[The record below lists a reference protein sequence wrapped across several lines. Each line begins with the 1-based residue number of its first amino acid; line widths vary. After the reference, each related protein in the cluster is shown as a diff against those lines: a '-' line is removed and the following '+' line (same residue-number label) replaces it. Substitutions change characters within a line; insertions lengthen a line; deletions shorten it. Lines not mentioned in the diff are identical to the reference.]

1 MAKAKKSQK
10 VNPINTPYVSPL
22 REVYL
27 KQVITPKAY
36 ESNGDGWV
44 NYGIELPYKNLYPQ
58 FLIEMYNSSATH
70 RAITDAAS
78 SYIAGNGILIEDND
92 DILGTSKLNLLLK
105 NINSK
110 ETIEELLDKVAKDL
124 YLQGAIALNIIY
136 SNDKRS
142 VASITHVP
150 VEKIRIGKP
159 NANGVVEDYWI
170 SADWGNIRRKENT
183 PKPVPAFNPHD
194 RSNTNQLL
202 YVRDYTPGLDLY
214 GAPSYSASTNWI
226 LTDGLVSE
234 YHYNNITG
242 GFSPTTWINFNSGQ
256 PTEEEQQIIE
266 NAITRK
272 MTGVGGKKMVLT
284 FTDEGVN
291 TPDIQNLS
299 LSDAPQQYL
308 ALNEL
313 VIQNLMI
320 GHRVVS
326 PSLMGVKTPG
336 ELGGKNELLEAY
348 ELYSRSVIQP
358 YQNIIVKT
366 LSKIFDINGINIPFS
381 IRDVQPFANK
391 FGNEILEKVMTTTE
405 IRQELGL
412 EPLEEAED
420 VVDANTSLKKDISLD
435 ELESLL
441 DGLGEQEQ
449 DLLKAYDILA
459 IEDTSDEKEEDDY
472 EAQLN
477 TRTDLAD
484 VKDGSPTPNKPSNQ
498 DGTSKQ
504 SEQKGNKFRVRYKYS
519 GSQSPQRA
527 FCQLMVQKANSG
539 LVYRKSD
546 ILKMSR
552 MAVNPGWG
560 PGGKNTYSIWLN
572 NCYDKELGTKDLH
585 KFYKGGGA
593 CQHKWVRVIL
603 VQKKGERPSKNN
615 EIIGTT
621 EARRRGFKPVPN
633 KETEWAVRPADMPN
647 KGFVNK

>member
-1 MAKAKKSQK
+1 MAKSKKSK
-10 VNPINTPYVSPL
+10 KPINNSPYVSPL

-36 ESNGDGWV
+36 ESTGTGWV
-44 NYGIELPYKNLYPQ
+44 NYGIDAPYKNLYPQ
-58 FLIEMYNSSATH
+58 FLISMYNGSATH

-78 SYIAGNGILIEDND
+78 NYIAGKGILIEDNKN
-92 DILGTSKLNLLLK
+92 IEATSKLNLFLK

-110 ETIEELLDKVAKDL
+110 ETIEELLSKVAKDL
-124 YLQGAIALNIIY
+124 YLQGAIALNVIY
-136 SNDKRS
+136 SNDKKS
-142 VASITHVP
+142 VASITHIP

-159 NANGVVEDYWI
+159 NANGIVEEYWI
-170 SADWGNIRRKENT
+170 SSDWSNIRKKENE
-183 PKPVPAFNPHD
+183 PKAVPAFNPYD

-214 GAPSYSASTNWI
+214 GSPSYASSTNWI
-226 LTDGLVSE
+226 LTDSLVSE
-234 YHYNNITG
+234 YHYNNTAG

-272 MTGVGGKKMVLT
+272 MTGVGGKKMILT

-291 TPDIQNLS
+291 TPDIQNLA
-299 LSDAPQQYL
+299 LSDASQQYL

-336 ELGGKNELLEAY
+336 ELGGKNEILEAY

-358 YQNIIVKT
+358 YQDIIVKT
-366 LSKIFDINGINIPFS
+366 LSKIFEINGINIPFS
-381 IRDVQPFANK
+381 IKDVSPFANK
-391 FGNEILEKVMTTTE
+391 FGSEILEKVMTTTE

-412 EPLEEAED
+412 EPLEATEE

-441 DGLGEQEQ
+441 DGLGEFEE
-449 DLLKAYDILA
+449 DLTKEYDILA
-459 IEDTSDEKEEDDY
+459 IEDTEDENEEDDY

-477 TRTDLAD
+477 NRTDLAD
-484 VKDGSPTPNKPSNQ
+484 VKDGNPKPNKVSNQ

-504 SEQKGNKFRVRYKYS
+504 TEQKGNKFRVRYKYS
-519 GSQSPQRA
+519 GSQNPQRA
-527 FCQLMVQKANSG
+527 FCKLMVRKANSG

-546 ILKMSR
+546 ILAMSR

-572 NCYDKELGTKDLH
+572 NCYDKELCTKDLH

-593 CQHKWVRVIL
+593 CKHKWVRVIF
-603 VQKKGERPSKNN
+603 VQKKGERASKNN
-615 EIIGTT
+615 EIIGTS

-633 KETEWAVRPADMPN
+633 KETDWAVRPSDMPN
-647 KGFVNK
+647 KGFINK

>member
-1 MAKAKKSQK
+1 MAKPKKTK
-10 VNPINTPYVSPL
+10 KTTNNTPYVSPL

-27 KQVITPKAY
+27 SQVITPKAY
-36 ESNGDGWV
+36 EANGDGWI
-44 NYGIELPYKNLYPQ
+44 NYGIDAPYKNLYPQ
-58 FLIEMYNSSATH
+58 FLISMYNNSATH

-78 SYIAGNGILIEDND
+78 TMIAGKGILIEDNA
-92 DILGTSKLNLLLK
+92 DIEATSKLNLLLK

-110 ETIEELLDKVAKDL
+110 ESIEELLSKLGKDL

-136 SNDKRS
+136 SKDKQS
-142 VASITHVP
+142 VVSITHVP
-150 VEKIRIGKP
+150 VEKIRIGVP
-159 NANGVVEDYWI
+159 NSNGVVEDYWI
-170 SADWGNIRRKENT
+170 SADWGNIRRKENAPT
-183 PKPVPAFNPHD
+183 PIAAFNPYN
-194 RSNTNQLL
+194 REATNQLL

-272 MTGVGGKKMVLT
+272 MTGVGGKKMVMT

-291 TPDIQNLS
+291 TPDIQNLA

-326 PSLMGVKTPG
+326 PSLMGVKTEG
-336 ELGGKNELLEAY
+336 ALGGKNELLEAY

-358 YQNIIVKT
+358 YQDIIVKA
-366 LSKIFDINGINIPFS
+366 LSKVFAINDINIPFK
-381 IRDVQPFANK
+381 IKDVAPFANK
-391 FGNEILEKVMTTTE
+391 FGTEILEKVMTTSE

-412 EPLEEAED
+412 EPLEATEE
-420 VVDANTSLKKDISLD
+420 VVDANTVLKKDISLD
-435 ELESLL
+435 KLDSLL
-441 DGLGEQEQ
+441 DGLGEYEE
-449 DLLKAYDILA
+449 DLLKDYDVLA
-459 IEDTSDEKEEDDY
+459 IEDTTDELEDDDY
-472 EAQLN
+472 EEQLN
-477 TRTDLAD
+477 NKTELAN
-484 VKDGSPTPNKPSNQ
+484 VKDGSPSPDLPSNQ

-504 SEQKGNKFRVRYKYS
+504 TTEVGVKFRVRYRYS
-519 GSQSPQRA
+519 GSQSPQRE
-527 FCQLMVQKANSG
+527 FCRLMVGKANSG

-560 PGGKNTYSIWLN
+560 EGGKNTYSIWLN
-572 NCYDKELGTKDLH
+572 NCYDKELGTPDLH

-593 CQHKWVRVIL
+593 CQHKWLRVIF
-603 VQKKGERPSKNN
+603 VQKKGEAASSSND
-615 EIIGTT
+615 IIGTT
-621 EARRRGFKPVPN
+621 EARRRGFKPAPN
-633 KETEWAVRPADMPN
+633 KETDWSVRPSDMPN
-647 KGFVNK
+647 KAFINK

>member
-1 MAKAKKSQK
+1 MKKAK
-10 VNPINTPYVSPL
+10 NTKNAPYVSPL

-27 KQVITPKAY
+27 KQVITPVAY
-36 ESNGDGWV
+36 ESNGDSWI
-44 NYGIELPYKNLYPQ
+44 NYGLDAPYKNLYPQ
-58 FLIEMYNSSATH
+58 FLISMYNSSATH
-70 RAITDAAS
+70 RAIVDSAS
-78 SYIAGNGILIEDND
+78 NYIAGNGILIEDNA
-92 DILGTSKLNLLLK
+92 DIEATSKLNLLLK

-110 ETIEELLDKVAKDL
+110 ESIEELLSKVAKDL
-124 YLQGAIALNIIY
+124 YLQGAIALNVIFTK
-136 SNDKRS
+136 DKRG

-150 VEKIRIGKP
+150 VEKIRIGTP
-159 NANGVVEDYWI
+159 NSNGIVEQYWI
-170 SADWGNIRRKENT
+170 SADWGNTRRKENT
-183 PKPVPAFNPHD
+183 PIPIAAFNTHD
-194 RSNTNQLL
+194 RTATNQLL

-214 GAPSYSASTNWI
+214 GSPSYSSSTNWI

-256 PTEEEQQIIE
+256 PTEEEQQTIE
-266 NAITRK
+266 NAINRK
-272 MTGVGGKKMVLT
+272 MTGVGGKKMILT

-299 LSDAPQQYL
+299 LSDAPEQYL

-358 YQNIIVKT
+358 YQDIIVKS
-366 LSKIFDINGINIPFS
+366 LSKIFAIDNIDVPFS
-381 IRDVQPFANK
+381 IKDVAPFANK
-391 FGNEILEKVMTTTE
+391 FGTEILEKVMTTTE

-412 EPLEEAED
+412 EPLEASEE
-420 VVDANTSLKKDISLD
+420 VVDANTSLKKDISLE
-435 ELESLL
+435 ELDSLL
-441 DGLGEQEQ
+441 DGMGEYEE
-449 DLLKAYDILA
+449 DLLKDFDILA
-459 IEDTSDEKEEDDY
+459 IEDTTDEQEDDDY

-477 TRTDLAD
+477 SKTELAD

-504 SEQKGNKFRVRYKYS
+504 TTEKGNKFRVRYRYS
-519 GSQSPQRA
+519 GSQSPERE
-527 FCQLMVQKANSG
+527 FCRLMVGKANSG

-560 PGGKNTYSIWLN
+560 KGGKNTYSIWLN
-572 NCYDKELGTKDLH
+572 NCYDKELGNKDLH

-593 CQHKWVRVIL
+593 CKHKWVRIIL

>member
-1 MAKAKKSQK
+1 MKKAKNTK
-10 VNPINTPYVSPL
+10 NTPYVSPL

-27 KQVITPKAY
+27 KQVITPVAY
-36 ESNGDGWV
+36 ESNGDSWI
-44 NYGIELPYKNLYPQ
+44 NYGLDTPYKNLYPQ
-58 FLIEMYNSSATH
+58 FLISMYNSSATH
-70 RAITDAAS
+70 RAIVDSAS
-78 SYIAGNGILIEDND
+78 NYIAGNGVLIEDNG
-92 DILGTSKLNLLLK
+92 DIEATSKLNLLLK

-110 ETIEELLDKVAKDL
+110 ESIEELLSKVAKDL
-124 YLQGAIALNIIY
+124 YLQGAIALNVIFTK
-136 SNDKRS
+136 DKRG

-150 VEKIRIGKP
+150 VEKIRIGTP
-159 NANGVVEDYWI
+159 NSNGIVEQYWI
-170 SADWGNIRRKENT
+170 SADWSNTRRKENT
-183 PKPVPAFNPHD
+183 PIPIAAFNTHD
-194 RSNTNQLL
+194 RTATNQLL

-234 YHYNNITG
+234 YHYNNING

-256 PTEEEQQIIE
+256 PSEEEQQTIE
-266 NAITRK
+266 NAINRK
-272 MTGVGGKKMVLT
+272 MTGVGGKKMILT
-284 FTDEGVN
+284 FTDEGIN

-326 PSLMGVKTPG
+326 PSLMGVKTEG
-336 ELGGKNELLEAY
+336 QLGGKNELLEAY

-358 YQNIIVKT
+358 YQDIIVKT
-366 LSKIFDINGINIPFS
+366 LSKIFAIDGINIPFS
-381 IRDVQPFANK
+381 IKDVAPFANK
-391 FGNEILEKVMTTTE
+391 FGTEILEKVMTTTE

-412 EPLEEAED
+412 EPLEASEE
-420 VVDANTSLKKDISLD
+420 VVDANTSLKKDISLE
-435 ELESLL
+435 ELDSLL
-441 DGLGEQEQ
+441 DGMGEYEE
-449 DLLKAYDILA
+449 DLLKDFDILA
-459 IEDTSDEKEEDDY
+459 IEDTTDEQEDDDY

-477 TRTDLAD
+477 SKTELAD
-484 VKDGSPTPNKPSNQ
+484 VKDGNPQPNKPSNQ

-504 SEQKGNKFRVRYKYS
+504 TTEKGNKFRVRYRYS
-519 GSQSPQRA
+519 GSQSPERE
-527 FCQLMVQKANSG
+527 FCRLMVGKANSG

-560 PGGKNTYSIWLN
+560 EGGKNTYSIWLN

-593 CQHKWVRVIL
+593 CKHKWVRIIL
-603 VQKKGERPSKNN
+603 VQKKGEAASSNN
-615 EIIGTT
+615 DIIGTT

-633 KETEWAVRPADMPN
+633 KETEWAVRPSDMPN
-647 KGFVNK
+647 KGFINK

>member
-1 MAKAKKSQK
+1 MKKAKNTK
-10 VNPINTPYVSPL
+10 NTPYVSPL

-27 KQVITPKAY
+27 KQVITPVAY
-36 ESNGDGWV
+36 ESNGDSWI
-44 NYGIELPYKNLYPQ
+44 NYGLDTPYKNLYPQ
-58 FLIEMYNSSATH
+58 FLISMYNSSATH
-70 RAITDAAS
+70 RAIVDSAS
-78 SYIAGNGILIEDND
+78 NYIAGNGILIEDNG
-92 DILGTSKLNLLLK
+92 DIEATSKLNLLLK

-110 ETIEELLDKVAKDL
+110 ESIEELLSKVAKDL
-124 YLQGAIALNIIY
+124 YLQGAIALNIIFTK
-136 SNDKRS
+136 DKRG

-150 VEKIRIGKP
+150 VEKIRIGTP
-159 NANGVVEDYWI
+159 NSNGVVEEYWI
-170 SADWGNIRRKENT
+170 SADWSNTRRKENT
-183 PKPVPAFNPHD
+183 PIPIAAFNTHD
-194 RSNTNQLL
+194 RTATNQLL

-214 GAPSYSASTNWI
+214 GSPSYSSSTNWI

-256 PTEEEQQIIE
+256 PTEEEQQTIE
-266 NAITRK
+266 NAINRK
-272 MTGVGGKKMVLT
+272 MTGVGGKKMILT
-284 FTDEGVN
+284 FTDEGIN

-326 PSLMGVKTPG
+326 PSLMGVKTEG
-336 ELGGKNELLEAY
+336 QLGGKNELLEAY

-358 YQNIIVKT
+358 YQDIIVKT
-366 LSKIFDINGINIPFS
+366 LSKIFAIDGINIPFS
-381 IRDVQPFANK
+381 IKDVAPFANK
-391 FGNEILEKVMTTTE
+391 FGTEILVKVMTTTE

-412 EPLEEAED
+412 EPLEASEE
-420 VVDANTSLKKDISLD
+420 VVNANTSLKKDISLD
-435 ELESLL
+435 ELDSLL
-441 DGLGEQEQ
+441 DGMGEYEE
-449 DLLKAYDILA
+449 DLLKDFDILA
-459 IEDTSDEKEEDDY
+459 IEDTTDEQEEDDY

-477 TRTDLAD
+477 SKIELAD

-504 SEQKGNKFRVRYKYS
+504 TTEVGNKFRVRYRYS
-519 GSQSPQRA
+519 GSQSPERE
-527 FCQLMVQKANSG
+527 FCRLMVGKANSG

-560 PGGKNTYSIWLN
+560 EGGKNTYSIWLN

-593 CQHKWVRVIL
+593 CKHKWVRIIL
-603 VQKKGERPSKNN
+603 VQKKGEAASSNN
-615 EIIGTT
+615 DIIGTT